1 VRPDA
6 RRARARAALVRALA
20 PLAELG
26 PEYLAASEGAIYL
39 WAKLPPGAPEGWGQV
54 ILGYSC
60 RPVRQ
65 GVDAAAGRSS
75 RLAPSFRPG
84 GTEPVARLTRASG
97 SVSCRE
103 RAPVERCT
111 SGT

>member
-39 WAKLPPGAPEGWGQV
+39 WAKLPPV
-54 ILGYSC
+54 
-60 RPVRQ
+60 
-65 GVDAAAGRSS
+65 
-75 RLAPSFRPG
+75 RPG
-84 GTEPVARLTRASG
+84 GWLRLCLQGAVRA
-97 SVSCRE
+97 
-103 RAPVERCT
+103 
-111 SGT
+111 